1 MNWLKNSYS
10 EYAPQG
16 MGGREFTDDEIKKR
30 EERNA
35 RRREGHKM
43 DRMMERDHLGNAAR
57 LGKTAFNKD
66 DPRSRTRQILND
78 TRRDGE
84 EYGGELGRNFPLMSK
99 RMNYE
104 ERIDFPEQDRQKKHS
119 DKITKQRN
127 DRDSRVKTDR
137 ILANQRA
144 QIAANYGMSRESVMD
159 IDAGGPETHQE
170 QQKRERTEKIKKN
183 LRSFRKHNGVKSA
196 PQTNAEK
203 EKEKSWHDEVRNSHK
218 NVKPFNP
225 RLAPA
230 RAPIV
235 DEEFELFAPGEEE
248 EFDANL
254 GGGKRKT
261 KRKTKRKRG
270 KKKKN
275 FKKHYMWNTHG
286 KRYLA
291 KTYKQHVKGSKLGHT
306 HKKVKRKT
314 KRRKRKTKKKTEK

>member
-16 MGGREFTDDEIKKR
+16 MGGREFTEDEIKKK

-57 LGKTAFNKD
+57 FGATAFDKD
-66 DPRSRTRQILND
+66 DPRSRTQQILND
-78 TRRDGE
+78 TRRYGE
-84 EYGGELGRNFPLMSK
+84 EYGGEMGRNFPLMSK

-104 ERIDFPEQDRQKKHS
+104 DADFSEQDRQKKHR
-119 DKITKQRN
+119 DKIAQERN

-203 EKEKSWHDEVRNSHK
+203 DQEKSWHDEVRNSHK

-230 RAPIV
+230 RAP
-235 DEEFELFAPGEEE
+235 
-248 EFDANL
+248 NL

-314 KRRKRKTKKKTEK
+314 KRRKRKTKKKRKKTRVDLQ